1 MSNSYEGNEEE
12 KKIPECLRSQA
23 MLLLSIDA
31 IHALKGAVEVQ
42 IDELG
47 DQRDDLEDSRRGN
60 PHTMKMLH
68 FNLEASP
75 SVDLARG

>member
-1 MSNSYEGNEEE
+1 MSNSYEGKEEE
-12 KKIPECLRSQA
+12 KKIPERLSSQV

-42 IDELG
+42 VDELG
-47 DQRDDLEDSRRGN
+47 DQRDDLEDSRREN